1 MEKKSITLLF
11 IISGLIPFYLESF
24 LVYLVNLNDKTLLST
39 VNEMSYL
46 YGALIVSFLSGMPW
60 QRAIKNKTDKLTLI
74 IPMVPFFFIWFYNT
88 NFFFKKEVIIIDC
101 LSFSLF
107 IDFKFFKNCISQD
120 FLKLRFI
127 VTLLAILSYLI

>member
-24 LVYLVNLNDKTLLST
+24 LVHFVHLNDSTLLST
-39 VNEMSYL
+39 VSEMSYL
-46 YGALIVSFLSGMPW
+46 YGALIVSFLSGMQW
-60 QRAIKNKTDKLTLI
+60 QRAIKSKTDKLTMI
-74 IPMVPFFFIWFYNT
+74 IPMVPFFFIWFYDT
-88 NFFFKKEVIIIDC
+88 NLFLKKDFVIIAC

-107 IDFKFFKNCISQD
+107 IDLKFFKNYLTKD

-127 VTLLAILSYLI
+127 VTTLAIFSYLI